1 MGLIHIDTKTA
12 RKEAKNLELQSE
24 ELRAESKLLA
34 QQAEELMSV
43 WRGASAKRVEAAM
56 MSRSKDAGKLA
67 TSLGVISTCLRE
79 TANWYELKDAHVPH
93 VSINVRF
100 G

>member
-12 RKEAKNLELQSE
+12 RKEAKNLQLQAE
-24 ELRAESKLLA
+24 EVRAESKSLA

-43 WRGASAKRVEAAM
+43 WRGSSAKRVEAALM
-56 MSRSKDAGKLA
+56 ARSKDAGKLA
-67 TSLGVISTCLRE
+67 TNLDVISGALRA